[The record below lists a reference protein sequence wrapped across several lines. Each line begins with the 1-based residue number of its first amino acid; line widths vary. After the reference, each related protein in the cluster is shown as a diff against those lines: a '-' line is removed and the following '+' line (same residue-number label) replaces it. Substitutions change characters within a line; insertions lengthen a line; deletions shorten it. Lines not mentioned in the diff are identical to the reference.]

1 MLRSRT
7 IVRSPTTGTAAMLCV
22 VALALTGCS
31 TAASSSATPSAPVS
45 PSTGNT
51 LDGPVPPAADTAE
64 LVDQNGQSLTLQSL
78 RGKTVV
84 IAPFLSL
91 CQETCPMTSAN
102 LHAAAAAAQSDG
114 TAGQVVFLEVTVDP
128 QRDTVRRLRAYATLY
143 GSLPDWHLVTGSPQ
157 QVLGLWK
164 ALGVTTQQTKHVDTV
179 TDWMTGTV
187 IHDSYDVHHQD
198 VVMII
203 DPSGHLRWVTTGRPD
218 AQGAPLPTSLRAFLN
233 SEGRDNYQNPGN
245 GGSST
250 WTAQD
255 VEQAVE
261 YVQGLASS
269 G

>member
-1 MLRSRT
+1 
-7 IVRSPTTGTAAMLCV
+7 MLCA
-22 VALALTGCS
+22 VALALAGCTGNATGS
-31 TAASSSATPSAPVS
+31 AAPPDAAPAS

-51 LDGPVPPAADTAE
+51 LDGQVPAAADTAE
-64 LVDQNGQSLTLQSL
+64 LVDQDGQSLTLQSL

-102 LHAAAAAAQSDG
+102 LHAAAAAAQSSG
-114 TAGQVVFLEVTVDP
+114 SAGQVVFLEVTVDP
-128 QRDTVRRLRAYATLY
+128 TRDTVGRLHAYAKLY
-143 GSLPDWHLVTGSPQ
+143 GALPDWRLVTGSPQ

-187 IHDSYDVHHQD
+187 IHHSYDVHHQD

-203 DPSGHLRWVTTGRPD
+203 DPTGHLRWVTTGRPD
-218 AQGAPLPTSLRAFLN
+218 AQGAPLPTSLKSFLN
-233 SEGRDNYQNPGN
+233 SEGRDNYANPGN

-255 VEQAVE
+255 VEQAVA
-261 YVQGLASS
+261 YVQGLASA